1 MALETRTL
9 PAAITRERAG
19 EEIASGWCII
29 AYETGVKY
37 QPLDE
42 WRGEMTVED
51 EAARKALTDASGE
64 VLYLQCKPYGGE
76 FESWHGPVL
85 VELIDAE
92 HDPYQRRVR
101 LRAAGA
107 LIRGD
112 RVIPG
117 VPDPGYARNEGE
129 GGDFPEAYGAT
140 TETTSTT
147 E

>member
-9 PAAITRERAG
+9 PGAITRERAG
-19 EEIASGWCII
+19 EEIAAGWCII
-29 AYETGVKY
+29 AFDTGVKY

-42 WRGEMTVED
+42 WRGEMTVAE
-51 EAARKALTDASGE
+51 ESARQALSDASGE

-85 VELIDAE
+85 VELVASE

-101 LRAAGA
+101 LRAAGK

-112 RVIPG
+112 RIIPG
-117 VPDPGYARNEGE
+117 VEDPGYARNVGE
-129 GGDFPEAYGAT
+129 SGDVPEADGAT
-140 TETTSTT
+140 TEATPAT